1 MWQAVNKS
9 QAVVDLAKLYYL
21 DKKHQLLQPLEGES
35 MQHTVTMLLPKV
47 HALYANHALAD
58 TCVHAVVFACVSLC
72 IHSRNQ

>member
-1 MWQAVNKS
+1 VNKS

-58 TCVHAVVFACVSLC
+58 S
-72 IHSRNQ
+72 